1 MSLEATNG
9 CAVFCVCRTDD
20 FFFITN
26 MTEIRNLFHIERMEL
41 LKLQKRNSVIG
52 LS

>member
-9 CAVFCVCRTDD
+9 CAVRRDD

-26 MTEIRNLFHIERMEL
+26 MTESEIYFI
-41 LKLQKRNSVIG
+41 
-52 LS
+52 